1 MFYCKT
7 SLIAFYFTN
16 SLAVK
21 CHIEVIPMSN
31 VLKIKKHT
39 MREEMIVMKKILNMA
54 ESMALLAKTPEQAE
68 RMNARLEKMKAKLQD
83 FKERVDRLEQP

>member
-1 MFYCKT
+1 
-7 SLIAFYFTN
+7 
-16 SLAVK
+16 
-21 CHIEVIPMSN
+21 MSN

-68 RMNARLEKMKAKLQD
+68 RMNARLEKMREKFRD
-83 FKERVDRLEQP
+83 FKERADRLDQL